1 MTSSVGVCAE
11 SREGHGMALALED
24 RLAVTE
30 LIALHGH
37 LVDEGQL
44 DRTDEVF
51 TPDVVY
57 DLSDFGQGEVVGL
70 AALTRA
76 ALALGAANPVAHHVT
91 NVVVE
96 EVAEGRVRV
105 RSKGLGIMAD
115 GSCGSVTYE
124 DVVVRTADG
133 WRIGRRRVVARR
145 VPLNG
150 LGQGS

>member
-1 MTSSVGVCAE
+1 
-11 SREGHGMALALED
+11 MALALED
-24 RLAVTE
+24 RVAVTE
-30 LIALHGH
+30 LVALHGH
-37 LVDEGQL
+37 LVDEGEL
-44 DRTDEVF
+44 DRADEVF

-70 AALTRA
+70 AALIRA

-124 DVVVRTADG
+124 DVVVRTEVG

-150 LGQGS
+150 LGQES

>member
-11 SREGHGMALALED
+11 STEGHTMALAVED

-37 LVDEGQL
+37 LVDAGEL
-44 DRTDEVF
+44 DRTHEVF

-124 DVVVRTADG
+124 DLVVRTEAG
-133 WRIGRRRVVARR
+133 WRIRRPRVVARR

-150 LGQGS
+150 RGQAS